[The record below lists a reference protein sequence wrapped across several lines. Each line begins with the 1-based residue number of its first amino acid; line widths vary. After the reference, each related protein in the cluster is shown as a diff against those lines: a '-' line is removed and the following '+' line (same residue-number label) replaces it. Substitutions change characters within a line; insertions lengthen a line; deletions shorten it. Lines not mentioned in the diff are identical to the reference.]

1 MAVRSPAG
9 LVEYRAQ
16 YRWAVIVFTLFFLLL
31 FGRFLFLQIIH
42 GDEYRRRQDESRLRT
57 TRVEARRGRILDRN
71 GKVLAFDVETHDLV
85 LAPSQVKFADQSAE
99 RLRRLLWLNDEEA
112 EQLREIVNVG
122 LETPGRYDKVVVRK
136 DLANEYCPFDSTK
149 LQPLVTPE
157 ERLWCSQ
164 CGRDFDEVD
173 SGEHRCPEN
182 SRRRLIWNQDHTGAH
197 CDKGTKEYVSGT
209 ACPHDGAPLRKRKY
223 ILRCGECSRQFNN
236 EKAIIE
242 PYLYEMPGFRI
253 DTRLRRVYPQRNL
266 VAHVT
271 GYMAEVNRKDLERH
285 PERYVERDRIG
296 RAGVERAFERELRG
310 TWGKRFRIL
319 EALEDGG
326 PLVALPA
333 PDRDDEP
340 MLNGATV
347 RLTLDL
353 ELQESVRKAMRYQ
366 RSGAAVVMH
375 VATGDVL
382 AMYSTPSY
390 DPNEWSGRLSREVY
404 RATLNNPYSPMINK
418 SVTAYAPGSVYKVV
432 PVIAGLANGV
442 VDVNTEVVCKG
453 AYEFGGRRFRCHDR
467 IGHGPMNYVHAL
479 SQSCD
484 VYFYWLGEQLGMD
497 TLHAYAT
504 KFFGFGGST
513 GIGIGESTGVVPNK
527 DWHRRNERVWMPGF
541 TLSTAVGQKDVR
553 ATPLQVARA
562 FVAMAN
568 KGELIEARIVRQFED
583 VQGNVIRA
591 MTREMTE
598 RIPRTDEDMMR
609 IQEGL
614 WRVVNDE
621 NGTAFNARIDGL
633 EVAGKTGT
641 AEAAESK
648 SGVSDEVQRW
658 LKDDHAWFVGYAPAR
673 NPEIVVCV
681 FLEHGHSGSKAA
693 APVAARIFKSYF
705 AHYGT
710 ALPSEEVSPNP
721 ITGQGVSTGE
731 ENEDDGTDINRAPI
745 DIEE

>member
-16 YRWAVIVFTLFFLLL
+16 YRWAVIVFTVFFLILL
-31 FGRFLFLQIIH
+31 GRFLFLQIVH
-42 GDEYRRRQDESRLRT
+42 GDEYRRKQDESRLRT

-71 GKVLAFDVETHDLV
+71 GKVLAFNVETHDLV
-85 LAPSQVKFADQSAE
+85 MMPSQVKNPDQSVE
-99 RLRRLLWLNDEEA
+99 RLRRLLWLNDEET
-112 EQLREIVNVG
+112 EQLREIVKVG
-122 LETPGRYDKVVVRK
+122 METPGRYDRVTVRK

-149 LQPLVTPE
+149 LEALDAPV

-164 CGRDFDEVD
+164 CGSDYEAVD
-173 SGEHRCPEN
+173 SSAHRCPDN
-182 SRRRLIWNQDHTGAH
+182 PRRRLVWNKDHTGAH
-197 CDKGTKEYVSGT
+197 CDKGSKEYVSGT
-209 ACPHDGAPLRKRKY
+209 ACPHDGSPLKKRNY
-223 ILRCGECSRQFNN
+223 ILRCSECSRQFNN

-242 PYLYEMPGFRI
+242 PYLYEMPGFQV
-253 DTRLRRVYPQRNL
+253 DTRLRRVYPHRNL

-271 GYMAEVNRKDLERH
+271 GYMAQVNRKDLDRH

-296 RAGVERAFERELRG
+296 RVGAERAFERELRG
-310 TWGKRFRIL
+310 TWGKRYRIL
-319 EALEDGG
+319 EPIEDGG
-326 PLVALPA
+326 PLVELPV
-333 PDRDDEP
+333 PEREDEP
-340 MLNGATV
+340 MINGATV

-353 ELQESVRKAMRYQ
+353 ELQQMVRRAMRYQ

-382 AMYSTPSY
+382 AMYSVPSY

-404 RATLNNPYSPMINK
+404 RATINNPYSPMINK
-418 SVTAYAPGSVYKVV
+418 AVTSYAPGSVYKVA
-432 PVIAGLANGV
+432 PVVAGLDNGV
-442 VDVNTEVVCKG
+442 VDVTTEIDCKG
-453 AYEFGGRRFRCHDR
+453 GYEFGGRRFRCHDR
-467 IGHGPMNYVHAL
+467 IGHGPVNYVQAL
-479 SQSCD
+479 SKSCD

-504 KFFGFGGST
+504 KYFGFGQST
-513 GIGIGESTGVVPNK
+513 GIGIGESSGIVPNK

-562 FVAMAN
+562 FIPMAN
-568 KGELIEARIVRQFED
+568 GGELIEARIVRQFED
-583 VQGNVIRA
+583 VHGNVIRA
-591 MTREMTE
+591 MTRESTG
-598 RIPRTDEDMMR
+598 RIPVSEEDMARM
-609 IQEGL
+609 QEGL

-621 NGTAFNARIDGL
+621 NGTAFNARLDGL
-633 EVAGKTGT
+633 EIAGKTGT

-648 SGVSDEVQRW
+648 PGVSDEIKRW
-658 LKDDHAWFVGYAPAR
+658 LLDDHAWFVGYAPAR

-693 APVAARIFKSYF
+693 APVATRIFKSYF
-705 AHYGT
+705 QQYGT
-710 ALPSEEVSPNP
+710 GSDSYSGVKNP
-721 ITGQGVSTGE
+721 ITDPAVPLE
-731 ENEDDGTDINRAPI
+731 KDKMDDEPDINRVPI